1 MDDGGWLF
9 AEIVDF
15 LVGLFRSESREVE
28 YSAWDDFWGL
38 S

>member
-1 MDDGGWLF
+1 MDDGGPL
-9 AEIVDF
+9 AEAIAF
-15 LVGLFRSESREVE
+15 LVDLFRCESREVE